1 MTFHCF
7 SLLTFVLMD
16 QSIDVRAS
24 LIQILPDAVANQIAA
39 GEVVQ
44 RPASVVKE
52 LMENAVDAGATLVE
66 VIVKE
71 GGVAFI
77 QVHDNGCGMSET
89 DARLCFERHATS
101 KIRTSEDLFDI
112 HTKGFRGEA
121 LASILAVSQVTLVTR
136 RKQDPHGTCIRAEA
150 SAIQVQEPTAAEPGT
165 SFTVKQLFYNV
176 PARRKFLKA
185 ERIEMRHILE
195 EFQRIALAHPGISFS
210 LYEDRKA
217 IFRLEA
223 GNLRQR
229 LVQMFGAPLNEKLVP
244 VSEETDLVKVTGF
257 LVKPEFAK
265 KSRGE
270 QYFFVNDRFIK
281 SQYLHHAV
289 NKACEELLPPNTF
302 PGYFI
307 YLEVEP
313 ARIDI
318 NIHPTKT
325 EVKFEDES
333 MIYAVLRSSIR
344 QALGRYH
351 VAPSLDFDQE
361 TAFQFPSSKG
371 SGTIHPPQVQV
382 NPQFNPF
389 EKKEKGLRQPWETF
403 FPEENKTQAP
413 QAIPTLNLDLDEDQP
428 FRFFQIKQH
437 YLITSLGGALVVID
451 PHRAHERILYERW
464 ISQLTQETA
473 ASQQSLFPETL
484 EFPPADMSVLEDMMP
499 WLRQLGFDIELLGI
513 SAVVIR
519 GVPPEATILPVRVI
533 LEDLLQQFLHA
544 PSSLKQQKRELLA
557 RSLAGKMALRNG
569 IILDAAEA
577 KKLVKDLFSCKMPFV
592 SVHGKPIV
600 QEFTLTDLDERFIQS
615 R

>member
-1 MTFHCF
+1 MLADCF
-7 SLLTFVLMD
+7 SLATFVAMEDSL
-16 QSIDVRAS
+16 DVRAS

-44 RPASVVKE
+44 RPASVIKE
-52 LMENAVDAGATLVE
+52 LVENAVDAGATLIE
-66 VIVKE
+66 VIVKD
-71 GGVAFI
+71 GGVSFI

-89 DARLCFERHATS
+89 DARLSFERHATS

-150 SAIQVQEPTAAEPGT
+150 SSILSQEPTAAEPGT

-195 EFQRIALAHPGISFS
+195 EFQRIALAHPGIAFS
-210 LYEDRKA
+210 LYEDRKP

-244 VSEETDLVKVTGF
+244 VTEETDLVKVTGF

-289 NKACEELLPPNTF
+289 NKACEELLPPDTF
-302 PGYFI
+302 PGYFL
-307 YLEVEP
+307 YLEVDP
-313 ARIDI
+313 SRIDI

-333 MIYAVLRSSIR
+333 MIYAVLRSSVR

-361 TAFQFPSSKG
+361 TAFQFPTTKG
-371 SGTIHPPQVQV
+371 EGMVQPPQVQV
-382 NPQFNPF
+382 NPNFNPF
-389 EKKEKGLRQPWETF
+389 EKQDKGPRQPWETF
-403 FPEENKTQAP
+403 FPEETT
-413 QAIPTLNLDLDEDQP
+413 PTPVATVPMLDLEEEEDQP
-428 FRFFQIKQH
+428 FRFFQIKQQ
-437 YLITSLGGALVVID
+437 YLVTSVGGALVVID
-451 PHRAHERILYERW
+451 PHRAHERILYEKW
-464 ISQLTQETA
+464 MSQLAEETS
-473 ASQQSLFPETL
+473 ASQQTLFPETL
-484 EFPPADMSVLEDMMP
+484 EFLPADITVLEEMMP
-499 WLRQLGFDIELLGI
+499 WLRQLGFDIDLLGI

-519 GVPPEATILPVRVI
+519 GVPPEATALPVRVI
-533 LEDLLQQFLHA
+533 LEDILQQFLHA

-557 RSLAGKMALRNG
+557 RSLAGKMAVRNG
-569 IILDAAEA
+569 IVLDAAEA
-577 KKLVKDLFSCKMPFV
+577 KQLVKDLFACKMPFV

-600 QEFTLTDLDERFIQS
+600 QEFTLADLDERFLQS

>member
-1 MTFHCF
+1 MPFRSF
-7 SLLTFVLMD
+7 SLLTFVPMD
-16 QSIDVRAS
+16 ESIDVRAS

-44 RPASVVKE
+44 RPASVIKE
-52 LMENAVDAGATLVE
+52 LMENAVDAGATLIE

-150 SAIQVQEPTAAEPGT
+150 STIQVQEPTAAEPGT

-195 EFQRIALAHPGISFS
+195 EFQRIALAHPGIAFS

-244 VSEETDLVKVTGF
+244 VSEETDLVRVTGF

-265 KSRGE
+265 KTRGE

-289 NKACEELLPPNTF
+289 NKACEELLPPDTF

-313 ARIDI
+313 SRIDI

-333 MIYAVLRSSIR
+333 MIYAVLRSSVR

-361 TAFQFPSSKG
+361 TAFQFPSTKG
-371 SGTIHPPQVQV
+371 SGPVPTPEIQV
-382 NPQFNPF
+382 NPNFNPF
-389 EKKEKGLRQPWETF
+389 EKKEKGPRQPWETF
-403 FPEENKTQAP
+403 FPDEQIKVPTQAI
-413 QAIPTLNLDLDEDQP
+413 AALNEEEEDETP
-428 FRFFQIKQH
+428 FRFFQLKQH
-437 YLITSLGGALVVID
+437 YLVTSVGGALVVID
-451 PHRAHERILYERW
+451 PHRAHERVLYERW
-464 ISQLTQETA
+464 MSLLMEETA
-473 ASQQSLFPETL
+473 ASQQTLFPETL
-484 EFPPADMSVLEDMMP
+484 EFPPADITVLEEMMP

-519 GVPPEATILPVRVI
+519 GVPPEATALPVRVI
-533 LEDLLQQFLHA
+533 LEEVLQQFLHA
-544 PSSLKQQKRELLA
+544 PSSLKQQKKELLA
-557 RSLAGKMALRNG
+557 RSLAGKMAIRNG
-569 IILDAAEA
+569 IVLDTAEA
-577 KKLVKDLFSCKMPFV
+577 HRLVKDLFKCKMPFV
-592 SVHGKPIV
+592 SVQGKPIV
-600 QEFTLTDLDERFIQS
+600 QEFTMADLDERFLQ
-615 R
+615 RR